1 MVVLGL
7 IVLVLAVS
15 TAGVM
20 AAGVTVASII
30 GVTEVSMAGAG
41 VELDLDLVTLGI
53 LSAMGMV
60 DSTGTIITLI
70 TEVTEEEQHITVP
83 EERQRVVQL
92 LLLEHVY
99 VKMEDVPQ
107 IDLHI
112 QEAEERLVQ
121 QQQQQQQQ
129 EVSQDQI
136 IQDLDRQ
143 ILQDLLMV
151 QDLQMRQDLMV
162 QGHLML
168 HVHVEMEDHL
178 MRQDLGEIV
187 DLLAD
192 LDRQMHHA
200 QEGIVNLHQHLD
212 LDLALQE
219 VQVRVAAL
227 QEVQVVLVED
237 HLVAVEEE
245 GNCWTKEGYSH

>member
-112 QEAEERLVQ
+112 QEAEERLV
-121 QQQQQQQQ
+121 QQQQ